1 MNGAGAPGGGLL
13 HSLRRLLATV
23 VELAHLRL
31 ELLTTELEQ
40 EKLRVF
46 ESLLRGAV
54 AILLVNVG
62 LLLFVGWLVLLVAEG
77 YRMAALGVLALIF
90 LGGGVWLARHARE
103 HLRGGGGLLSGTRAE
118 LAQDRDAL
126 KPGP

>member
-1 MNGAGAPGGGLL
+1 MSGAGVPGQGLL

-23 VELAHLRL
+23 LELTHLRL

-40 EKLRVF
+40 EKLRVY
-46 ESLLRGAV
+46 EGLLRGAV
-54 AILLVNVG
+54 AVLLINVG
-62 LLLFVGWLVLLVAEG
+62 LLLLVGWLVLLVGES
-77 YRMAALGVLALIF
+77 YRMAALGVLALLF
-90 LGGGVWLARHARE
+90 LGGGIWLARHARD

>member
-1 MNGAGAPGGGLL
+1 MSGASVPGEGLL

-23 VELAHLRL
+23 LELTHLRL

-40 EKLRVF
+40 EKLRVY
-46 ESLLRGAV
+46 EGLLRGAV
-54 AILLVNVG
+54 AVLLINVG
-62 LLLFVGWLVLLVAEG
+62 LLLFVGWLVLLVGES
-77 YRMAALGVLALIF
+77 YRMAALGVLALLF
-90 LGGGVWLARHARE
+90 LGGGIWLARHARE
-103 HLRGGGGLLSGTRAE
+103 HLRGGGLLSGTRAE